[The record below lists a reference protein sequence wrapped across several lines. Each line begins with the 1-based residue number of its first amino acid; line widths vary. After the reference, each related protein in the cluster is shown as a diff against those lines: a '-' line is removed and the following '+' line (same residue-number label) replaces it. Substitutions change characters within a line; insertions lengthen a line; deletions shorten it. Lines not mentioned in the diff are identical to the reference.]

1 MLEYVKFT
9 GSAYNDKNAK
19 ERVSCRQPY
28 LNFLTLLSM
37 IMGQRNLIIVTE
49 CSVYHL
55 LYYCPSFFLF
65 HFLFLFLSH
74 RSPYRFCF
82 SCAKTFPIQLL
93 EPILKKKS
101 GLNFFSS
108 KVVYR
113 MCNSDRKKSRYLFI
127 ICSPF
132 ILFQCWRKTLG
143 LTPTRNTITLKEGYS
158 VLCWK
163 IDCLDFSK
171 ITQIQYFPRTGNPSL
186 IFHMFRKYALWYN
199 PEHIIIIDS

>member
-1 MLEYVKFT
+1 MPKKRFVV
-9 GSAYNDKNAK
+9 GSWFL
-19 ERVSCRQPY
+19 Y

-37 IMGQRNLIIVTE
+37 IMRQRNLIIVTE

-55 LYYCPSFFLF
+55 LYYCPSFVLF

-93 EPILKKKS
+93 EPILKKKIRVK
-101 GLNFFSS
+101 LFFRV
-108 KVVYR
+108 KWYTGCVTATE
-113 MCNSDRKKSRYLFI
+113 KKSRYLFL

-143 LTPTRNTITLKEGYS
+143 LTPTWNTITLKRG
-158 VLCWK
+158 
-163 IDCLDFSK
+163 I
-171 ITQIQYFPRTGNPSL
+171 
-186 IFHMFRKYALWYN
+186 
-199 PEHIIIIDS
+199 

>member
-1 MLEYVKFT
+1 MLEYAKFT

-113 MCNSDRKKSRYLFI
+113 MCNSDRKKIQVSFYYLFSIYI
-127 ICSPF
+127 I
-132 ILFQCWRKTLG
+132 
-143 LTPTRNTITLKEGYS
+143 S
-158 VLCWK
+158 VLTK
-163 IDCLDFSK
+163 NVGTDPYK
-171 ITQIQYFPRTGNPSL
+171 EYNNPKRG
-186 IFHMFRKYALWYN
+186 I
-199 PEHIIIIDS
+199 

>member
-1 MLEYVKFT
+1 M
-9 GSAYNDKNAK
+9 
-19 ERVSCRQPY
+19 
-28 LNFLTLLSM
+28 
-37 IMGQRNLIIVTE
+37 
-49 CSVYHL
+49 YHL

-113 MCNSDRKKSRYLFI
+113 MCNSDRKKIQVSFYYLFSIYI
-127 ICSPF
+127 I
-132 ILFQCWRKTLG
+132 
-143 LTPTRNTITLKEGYS
+143 S
-158 VLCWK
+158 VLTKNVGTDPYKEYNNPKKRDIVYCVETLIAWIFPRLHK
-163 IDCLDFSK
+163 FNE
-171 ITQIQYFPRTGNPSL
+171 FPRTCNPSL
-186 IFHMFRKYALWYN
+186 IFHMFRKYN